1 MYGIFT
7 DIIICHRFEPNAQ
20 STHGASGNMFAA
32 IVRKNM
38 LPKCVSH
45 EPESPE
51 SLKALQIL
59 SGYSFVVMNA
69 VVQEGG
75 MGCA

>member
-1 MYGIFT
+1 MEYLPIY
-7 DIIICHRFEPNAQ
+7 ICHKFDPNVQ
-20 STHGASGNMFAA
+20 FTHGASGNMFAA

-38 LPKCVSH
+38 LPQCVAP

>member
-7 DIIICHRFEPNAQ
+7 DIIICHKFDPNVR
-20 STHGASGNMFAA
+20 STHGAFGNMFAA

-38 LPKCVSH
+38 LPKCVSP

-51 SLKALQIL
+51 LLKVLQIL